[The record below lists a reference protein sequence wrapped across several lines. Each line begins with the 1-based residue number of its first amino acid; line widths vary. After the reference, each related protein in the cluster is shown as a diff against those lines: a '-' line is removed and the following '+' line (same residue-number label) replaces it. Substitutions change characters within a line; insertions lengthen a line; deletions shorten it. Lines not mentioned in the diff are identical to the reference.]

1 MIMPTPSLPIKQP
14 TISTRTTPH
23 SRCARTTVC
32 WEICTWTR
40 NPITFR
46 KLEDVMNEHEYW
58 NELGN
63 LYFISGAYEPAI
75 HAYARSIEL
84 ERGFGR
90 AYSNMALAFVQTGQ
104 YSDAID
110 LYHRSIELL
119 SDPREKAITWN

>member
-1 MIMPTPSLPIKQP
+1 
-14 TISTRTTPH
+14 
-23 SRCARTTVC
+23 
-32 WEICTWTR
+32 
-40 NPITFR
+40 
-46 KLEDVMNEHEYW
+46 MNEHEYW

-119 SDPREKAITWN
+119 SDPREKAITWNRLGILYRQIKDYQGALVAYEQAAGRYARRGKPRFEVSARSIDALH